1 MDRIQSDKAIS
12 IRELALFAFAGL
24 LLLAAA
30 PSPVPDSSVNQQPVN
45 LTVPADEEADTT
57 VKTA

>member
-1 MDRIQSDKAIS
+1 MDRIDSDTAIS

-30 PSPVPDSSVNQQPVN
+30 PSPSPESDAAQQPVN
-45 LTVPADEEADTT
+45 LTVPADQSVEET
-57 VKTA
+57 VKAA